1 MEEKFDKT
9 NKGAVWKNR
18 YKTKDGQP
26 DFTGGKGA
34 GFFLKIENGLS
45 NWKDEVLVEDVASL
59 VTYDKDGNPYPF
71 FIKNGE
77 GKVTGIQLCM
87 NMKSWKRRE
96 GGSDGAPVLTFQ
108 AEPNVNSGNENQI
121 PFSKEEVKNDNISDE
136 DIPF

>member
-34 GFFLKIENGLS
+34 GFLLKIENGLS

-77 GKVTGIQLCM
+77 GKVTGIKICM
-87 NMKSWKRRE
+87 NMKSLKRRE

-121 PFSKEEVKNDNISDE
+121 PFPKEEVKNDNISDE